1 MSLLQVSPA
10 RVLSICTTA
19 VMSSS
24 ASVMPMKAKKR
35 RLMKNCDTKADS
47 RLSSG
52 SRSRKKM
59 LFSTKLMSAK

>member
-1 MSLLQVSPA
+1 MSALQVSPA
-10 RVLSICTTA
+10 RVLTICRTA

-24 ASVMPMKAKKR
+24 ARAMPMKAKKR

-52 SRSRKKM
+52 SSTRKKM